1 MISPL
6 RETCGK
12 GEYKYR
18 KGLEKKTGFGA
29 EEEKKSEAQAKKPIK
44 EWHFGAFFLGHG
56 VRVGQLVMR
65 VERVEWG
72 V

>member
-12 GEYKYR
+12 GEYKYH

-29 EEEKKSEAQAKKPIK
+29 EMGELDEAVEIFRK
-44 EWHFGAFFLGHG
+44 FVSG
-56 VRVGQLVMR
+56 VMR
-65 VERVEWG
+65 RCTIKGRIYESV
-72 V
+72 